1 MNIQVKFHRLFN
13 NESSNLLGIA
23 SVILDDSLA
32 VHGIKIMENVYGGKF
47 VAMPSAKSKKGA
59 RGQYYDIVHPI
70 TSEFRREL
78 NEAIM
83 QEYKSVLKKYAQK
96 AEADNEPLP
105 EQLEIPENNVPYRAS
120 DDPVTTLF
128 DALPEAMPD

>member
-13 NESSNLLGIA
+13 NECSNLLGIA

-32 VHGIKIMENVYGGKF
+32 IHGIKIVENVHGGKF

-59 RGQYYDIVHPI
+59 GGQYYDIVHPI
-70 TSEFRREL
+70 TSEFRRNL

-83 QEYKSVLKKYAQK
+83 REYKSVLEKHTQE
-96 AEADNEPLP
+96 AEANGGPLP
-105 EQLEIPENNVPYRAS
+105 EQLEIPENNVPYRTS
-120 DDPVTTLF
+120 DESTKTLF
-128 DALPEAMPD
+128 DAFPEAVPD